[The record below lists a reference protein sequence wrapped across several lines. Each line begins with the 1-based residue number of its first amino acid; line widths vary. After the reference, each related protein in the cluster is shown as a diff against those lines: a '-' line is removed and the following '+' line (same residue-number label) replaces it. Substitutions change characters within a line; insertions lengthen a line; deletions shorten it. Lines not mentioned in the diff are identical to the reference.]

1 MDTKR
6 RVTLITLLL
15 LTLAMPRRPQN
26 ARRRRIQ
33 HLISV

>member
-15 LTLAMPRRPQN
+15 LTLAMPPRPQN
-26 ARRRRIQ
+26 VRRRIQ
-33 HLISV
+33 HLISI